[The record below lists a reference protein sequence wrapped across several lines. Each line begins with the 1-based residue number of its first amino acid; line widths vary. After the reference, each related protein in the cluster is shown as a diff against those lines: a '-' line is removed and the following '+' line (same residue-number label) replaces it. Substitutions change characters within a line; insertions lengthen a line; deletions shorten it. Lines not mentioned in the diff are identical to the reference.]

1 MTIKFQSLKANAPK
15 ISAKTTWTRK
25 QGADPKHRKRMST
38 RPLHVPSRRSIPIPR
53 ITVKHLTLTSLFKSL
68 HCLEVAFKPAAPTLW
83 TSDWDYQ
90 DPKTLDKA
98 LNHNWLIWDSP
109 QRLTKHET
117 YASWT
122 GLRNVQKIVRNF
134 INSLASN
141 CWKQLV
147 FRLHWHGFP
156 ERRFETLRG
165 HRPLRSCLGLHIKGT
180 YWIRMSGLR

>member
-1 MTIKFQSLKANAPK
+1 MLDSNQQHDNQGLKVNTPK
-15 ISAKTTWTRK
+15 VIAKLARTRK
-25 QGADPKHRKRMST
+25 QGAAPKHRKRMST
-38 RPLHVPSRRSIPIPR
+38 RPLQVPSRRSIPIPR

-83 TSDWDYQ
+83 TSDWNYQ
-90 DPKTLDKA
+90 QPQNPGLGTEPQLVDM
-98 LNHNWLIWDSP
+98 NSP

-122 GLRNVQKIVRNF
+122 GLRNAQNIFRNL

-147 FRLHWHGFP
+147 FRLQWHFFP

-165 HRPLRSCLGLHIKGT
+165 HRPLRSCLGFAH
-180 YWIRMSGLR
+180 